1 MLGQFGRYMPK
12 EVLTRYTRG
21 DAAESMNWA
30 LIHAGII
37 FRCTGQI
44 ATLYAPVMFFETPYS
59 SMQHVVTN
67 IHVNAAEHLQAKLHD
82 CVRCYFAFKK
92 MRWSGRL
99 DVDFTHRI
107 ESLMFEI
114 IAHWEPA
121 LEDIERVAQVN
132 GRMAKYVVAAA

>member
-1 MLGQFGRYMPK
+1 MLGQYGRYTPE

-21 DAAESMNWA
+21 DAAESTNRS

-37 FRCTGQI
+37 FRCTGQMV
-44 ATLYAPVMFFETPYS
+44 TLYTPVIFFEMPYS
-59 SMQHVVTN
+59 SMQHVVTH
-67 IHVNAAEHLQAKLHD
+67 ICINAAEHPQAKLHD

-99 DVDFTHRI
+99 DIDITRRI

-114 IAHWEPA
+114 VARWEHA
-121 LEDIERVAQVN
+121 LEDIERAAQAN
-132 GRMAKYVVAAA
+132 G